1 MARCRS
7 WPGEQ
12 KTGFASSGLMGLERH
27 FLAVP
32 ALALLLGGCGG
43 GSELPISGREFPMQ
57 AMAAASTA
65 ETPVEAIPR
74 PIPITGYDIKR
85 TPESGLFG
93 FEHVYTGTKTPTGR
107 SILAGTYRLLDYAG
121 GSGTLNDGIYPFSV
135 TAAHMLKIGTADDG
149 LPVAPL
155 ITMYLGRKVL
165 ITSLKAYQGPLPSG
179 PDFYAG
185 AFISATF
192 EIGTTS
198 ETIPLGRGFGPT
210 NSLGWFVN
218 REFMLANT
226 SLGTIPTDRIVLR
239 DFLALMH
246 RYTLREFEIG
256 EIEIEGIPLID
267 VNIDIRPGNPHN
279 KVNLASNGKL
289 PVALLS
295 SPDFDAPKMVQPAT
309 LRFGKTGEEI
319 SLSACPT
326 AVDLNHDKLPDLL
339 CMFNTAA
346 TGLSAND
353 DKAILKGITR
363 TGEILRSQA
372 SIQTKDQNILD
383 KQK

>member
-1 MARCRS
+1 MARNRS

-12 KTGFASSGLMGLERH
+12 KIGFANSGMKGLDGYL
-27 FLAVP
+27 LAVP

-43 GSELPISGREFPMQ
+43 GSEPAISSRESPMR
-57 AMAAASTA
+57 AMVAASAA
-65 ETPVEAIPR
+65 ETPVEAMAR
-74 PIPITGYDIKR
+74 PIPVTGYDIQR

-135 TAAHMLKIGTADDG
+135 TAAHMLKIATADDG
-149 LPVAPL
+149 LPVDPR
-155 ITMYLGRKVL
+155 ITVYLGRQAL

-179 PDFYAG
+179 PDFYSG

-210 NSLGWFVN
+210 NSVGWFVN
-218 REFMLANT
+218 RDFMLAAT
-226 SLGTIPTDRIVLR
+226 SLGAIPTDRIVLR

-256 EIEIEGIPLID
+256 EIEIEGIPVID
-267 VNIDIRPGNPHN
+267 VDIDIRPGNPHN
-279 KVNLASNGKL
+279 RVNLASHGKI

-309 LRFGKTGEEI
+309 LRFGKTGTEN
-319 SLSACPT
+319 SLSACP
-326 AVDLNHDKLPDLL
+326 AAADLNHDKLPDLL
-339 CMFNTAA
+339 CLFDTAA
-346 TGLSAND
+346 TGLTAD
-353 DKAILKGITR
+353 DTKAILKGITR
-363 TGEILRSQA
+363 TGEIMRAQA
-372 SIQTKDQNILD
+372 FMQTRN
-383 KQK
+383 